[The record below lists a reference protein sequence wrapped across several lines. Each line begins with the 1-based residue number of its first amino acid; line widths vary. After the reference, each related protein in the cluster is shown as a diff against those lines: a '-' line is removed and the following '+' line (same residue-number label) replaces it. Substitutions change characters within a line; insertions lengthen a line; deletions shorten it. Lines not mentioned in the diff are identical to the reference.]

1 VLAGPKSSASS
12 RSHSTICFDSDN
24 DDGETDNAGGG
35 DERQDR
41 YDEEEDNDRDAD
53 EGNEI
58 KSPPHGGV
66 SARELERRLHQL
78 LQSRHEARIV
88 ELESALERARW
99 KLRETEREACRWRD
113 TAKLATRFADESRL
127 R

>member
-1 VLAGPKSSASS
+1 M
-12 RSHSTICFDSDN
+12 DEDE
-24 DDGETDNAGGG
+24 DDE
-35 DERQDR
+35 
-41 YDEEEDNDRDAD
+41 RDAD
-53 EGNEI
+53 EGNGI

-78 LQSRHEARIV
+78 LQSRHEARIA
-88 ELESALERARW
+88 ELESALERARQ